1 MTDNVENLVIEH
13 LRALRSEVQ
22 TLRTE
27 MHAEFKD
34 LKHRMISVENAIVGM
49 KHESA
54 DMRSD
59 YVRQQVS
66 IDDLVERIQRIEKR
80 LDLAQ

>member
-1 MTDNVENLVIEH
+1 MTDNIENIVIEH

-27 MHAEFKD
+27 MHAEFRD
-34 LKHRMISVENAIVGM
+34 LKQRVGSVKNAIVSM

-54 DMRSD
+54 DIRGD
-59 YVRQQVS
+59 YVRQQMS
-66 IDDLVERIQRIEKR
+66 IDNIVEPVQRIEKR
-80 LDLAQ
+80 LELS

>member
-1 MTDNVENLVIEH
+1 MADNVENIVIEH

-27 MHAEFKD
+27 MHSEFKD
-34 LKHRMISVENAIVGM
+34 VKLRLSSVESAIVSM
-49 KHESA
+49 KHDGA
-54 DMRSD
+54 DMRGD

-66 IDDLVERIQRIEKR
+66 IDNIVERIQRIEKR
-80 LDLAQ
+80 LELA

>member
-1 MTDNVENLVIEH
+1 MADNVENIVIEH

-34 LKHRMISVENAIVGM
+34 VKLRLSGVESAIVSM
-49 KHESA
+49 KHEGA
-54 DMRSD
+54 DMRGD

-66 IDDLVERIQRIEKR
+66 IDNIVERLQRIEKR
-80 LDLAQ
+80 LELA

>member
-1 MTDNVENLVIEH
+1 MTDNVENIVIEH

-34 LKHRMISVENAIVGM
+34 LKQRMVSVENAIVGM

-54 DMRSD
+54 DMRGD

-66 IDDLVERIQRIEKR
+66 IDNLVERIQRIEKR
-80 LDLAQ
+80 LELAQ

>member
-1 MTDNVENLVIEH
+1 MADNVENIVIEH

-34 LKHRMISVENAIVGM
+34 VKLRLSSVESAIASM
-49 KHESA
+49 KHEA
-54 DMRSD
+54 
-59 YVRQQVS
+59 
-66 IDDLVERIQRIEKR
+66 
-80 LDLAQ
+80 